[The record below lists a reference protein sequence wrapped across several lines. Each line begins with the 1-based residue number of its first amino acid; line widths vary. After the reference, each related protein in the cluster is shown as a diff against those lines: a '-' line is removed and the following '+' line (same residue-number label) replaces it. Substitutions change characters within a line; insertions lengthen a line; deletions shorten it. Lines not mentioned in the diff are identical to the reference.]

1 VEGESTI
8 LLGKVWRM
16 RKSETMRAASRLL
29 LSHPIF
35 CLLAVLAA
43 VVVLGVLGPLKVV
56 HAADVAVEDEKFDPQ
71 PTGTRVVTDT
81 IYHNGQAL
89 EFTDT
94 VKATE
99 TVTFLP
105 SGGGGS
111 LTYIGSAT
119 GDTGTTPQVK
129 VTVPVPPGTKQGD
142 FMLALLQADYGNVGG
157 TLPSGWTL
165 INEHLEGR
173 DLSLHAYYKIA
184 AATEPPSYTWN
195 VVNAALHPLAGGTM
209 LTFRGVDQASP
220 VFANTVNPE
229 TADPAKIDCPSVNAP
244 NGGILVCGFTHDDPQ
259 PDIKAPAGMT
269 RVSNFIIR
277 NDDAHAVAYEP
288 IAKAGA
294 SGLRSATI
302 NPNLKGGKN
311 DISMAISLRPS
322 AVNSSSPK
330 PGPPNKKTAPR
341 VLSTSPKANA
351 KAVATK
357 ASLRATFSEKMRASS
372 INGKTFK
379 LFKKKGSTKKLSARV
394 TYNAATKK
402 ATLNPTTSLRKGLTY
417 KAVVS
422 PGAKD
427 VAGKSLDQKRTTK
440 GLQQKVW
447 SFTVRR

>member
-1 VEGESTI
+1 
-8 LLGKVWRM
+8 
-16 RKSETMRAASRLL
+16 
-29 LSHPIF
+29 
-35 CLLAVLAA
+35 
-43 VVVLGVLGPLKVV
+43 VVLGVLGPIKVV
-56 HAADVAVEDEKFDPQ
+56 HAADVTVEGENFDRQ

-105 SGGGGS
+105 SGGGGGGS

-119 GDTGTTPQVK
+119 GDTGSTPQVK
-129 VTVPVPPGTKQGD
+129 VSVPKPPGTKQGD
-142 FMLALLQADYGNVGG
+142 FMLALLQADYGNLGG
-157 TLPSGWTL
+157 TLPSGWKL
-165 INEHLEGR
+165 INEHSEGRKGR

-195 VVNAALHPLAGGTM
+195 VVNAARHPLGGGTI

-244 NGGILVCGFTHDDPQ
+244 NGGILVCAFTHDDPQ

-294 SGLRSATI
+294 TGIRTAAI
-302 NPNLKGGKN
+302 DPNLKGGKN

-322 AVNSSSPK
+322 AVN
-330 PGPPNKKTAPR
+330 PP
-341 VLSTSPKANA
+341 
-351 KAVATK
+351 
-357 ASLRATFSEKMRASS
+357 
-372 INGKTFK
+372 
-379 LFKKKGSTKKLSARV
+379 
-394 TYNAATKK
+394 
-402 ATLNPTTSLRKGLTY
+402 
-417 KAVVS
+417 
-422 PGAKD
+422 
-427 VAGKSLDQKRTTK
+427 
-440 GLQQKVW
+440 
-447 SFTVRR
+447 

>member
-1 VEGESTI
+1 
-8 LLGKVWRM
+8 M
-16 RKSETMRAASRLL
+16 RKPETMRAASRLL

-43 VVVLGVLGPLKVV
+43 VVVLGVLGPLKAV
-56 HAADVAVEDEKFDPQ
+56 HAADVAVEGENFDRQ
-71 PTGTRVVTDT
+71 PTGTSIVTGTMYSEGKALKFSNNTAIAKEERVTFTSSGDVVLWARASQRGGSPKLRVSV
-81 IYHNGQAL
+81 NGTFTAPAQAITNSGAPRAYT
-89 EFTDT
+89 FNVNAPSGDVQIG
-94 VKATE
+94 VKASNTGAGRYPFLDY
-99 TVTFLP
+99 VTFPP
-105 SGGGGS
+105 SGGGGGGT

-129 VTVPVPPGTKQGD
+129 VTVPVPPGTEQGD

-184 AATEPPSYTWN
+184 GATEPPSYTWN
-195 VVNAALHPLAGGTM
+195 VVNAASNPLAGGTI

-244 NGGILVCGFTHDDPQ
+244 NGGMLVCGFTLDDPQ
-259 PDIKAPAGMT
+259 PDIKVPASMT

-294 SGLRSATI
+294 TSLRSATI
-302 NPNLKGGKN
+302 NPNIQGGKN

-322 AVNSSSPK
+322 AVNSSSP
-330 PGPPNKKTAPR
+330 
-341 VLSTSPKANA
+341 
-351 KAVATK
+351 
-357 ASLRATFSEKMRASS
+357 
-372 INGKTFK
+372 
-379 LFKKKGSTKKLSARV
+379 
-394 TYNAATKK
+394 
-402 ATLNPTTSLRKGLTY
+402 
-417 KAVVS
+417 
-422 PGAKD
+422 
-427 VAGKSLDQKRTTK
+427 
-440 GLQQKVW
+440 
-447 SFTVRR
+447 

>member
-1 VEGESTI
+1 
-8 LLGKVWRM
+8 M

-29 LSHPIF
+29 LSHPIV

-56 HAADVAVEDEKFDPQ
+56 HAADVAVEGENFDRQ

-99 TVTFLP
+99 TVTFSSEGDVVLWARASQSGGSPKLRVSVNGTFTAPAQAITNSGAPQPYTFDVNASSGSVKIGVKAANTGLGRHPFLDYVTFLP

-119 GDTGTTPQVK
+119 GDTRTQPQVE
-129 VTVPVPPGTKQGD
+129 VTVPVPLDTKQGD

-165 INEHLEGR
+165 IDERLEGRNDR
-173 DLSLHAYYKIA
+173 DLSLHAYYRIA
-184 AATEPPSYTWN
+184 AATEPQSYTWN
-195 VVNAALHPLAGGTM
+195 VVNTALNHDPLAGGTI

-220 VFANTVNPE
+220 VFANAVNPE

-244 NGGILVCGFTHDDPQ
+244 NGGILVCGFAHDDPQ

-277 NDDAHAVAYEP
+277 DDDAHAVAYEP

-294 SGLRSATI
+294 TGLRSATI
-302 NPNLKGGKN
+302 DPDIKGGKN

-322 AVNSSSPK
+322 AVN
-330 PGPPNKKTAPR
+330 PP
-341 VLSTSPKANA
+341 
-351 KAVATK
+351 
-357 ASLRATFSEKMRASS
+357 
-372 INGKTFK
+372 
-379 LFKKKGSTKKLSARV
+379 
-394 TYNAATKK
+394 
-402 ATLNPTTSLRKGLTY
+402 
-417 KAVVS
+417 
-422 PGAKD
+422 
-427 VAGKSLDQKRTTK
+427 
-440 GLQQKVW
+440 
-447 SFTVRR
+447 